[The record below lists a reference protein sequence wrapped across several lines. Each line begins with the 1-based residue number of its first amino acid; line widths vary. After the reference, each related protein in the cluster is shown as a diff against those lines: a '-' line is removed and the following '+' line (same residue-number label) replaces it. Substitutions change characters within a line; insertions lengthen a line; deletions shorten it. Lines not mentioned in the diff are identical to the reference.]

1 MSRAVLTRLMGVAV
15 VVGTAFGAQAQTTA
29 VPQALQAVL
38 DEVKANPTVNLAWA
52 ESSFGGS
59 AGAKRFEAEIRKK
72 YGVNISIRF
81 IPMAGFARV
90 GGRIATEYAAK
101 QPAFTDVWLST
112 AAQIV
117 PILDRDLLA
126 TVDWNTL
133 MPGRLPA
140 NAVDANGRSIKV
152 ATGFSGADYNTQLA
166 PMVPKTLEDF
176 LRPEWKGKLATTAY
190 AASFD
195 VLAANGVWGRDKT
208 LDYVRKLLPNVSGL
222 MDCAESERIATGE
235 YAGLVMN
242 CLGQFAIQ
250 WRDKG
255 APISRMI
262 PLDAP
267 ARRYYYL
274 SVPKNAA
281 NMAGAKLFVTYML
294 SPEGQKALWDLERL
308 DFDEL
313 PESHSRDE
321 VNALKAQ
328 GAKFTDV
335 TVEWVA
341 ANPEVEKT
349 KEEIIQLLR
358 TKSK

>member
-1 MSRAVLTRLMGVAV
+1 MRRDTGGAIMSRAVLTRLMGVAV

-101 QPAFTDVWLST
+101 QPGFTDGWLST
-112 AAQIV
+112 AALIV
-117 PILDRDLLA
+117 SILGRDLEGTCDL
-126 TVDWNTL
+126 T
-133 MPGRLPA
+133 
-140 NAVDANGRSIKV
+140 
-152 ATGFSGADYNTQLA
+152 TGFSGADYNTQLA